1 MKSIKLNF
9 DNAKDS
15 IEAYARQTNMSDF
28 MKRWAFIDYKFITAN
43 FLMDYDN
50 SEANKWDIFTD
61 PVFDVFN
68 EDNFQTMY
76 FQYHLGVCM
85 KALIQS
91 EIEIKR
97 LFSDKKNIPAIQ
109 LTIEKLFEKAPYGI
123 VRDVMLFDFLKEQLK
138 EDIQLYDAIPE
149 IKTAFSQ
156 AYFSDELKKF
166 IETNKSSQRTQV
178 LSEEEKLL
186 KGILHMTN
194 NEIEKLPDVKLLNF
208 LSEKYKNKVL
218 YIDVWATWCA
228 PCIKEFEFTPI
239 LHTHFK
245 DKDVVFINLCLES
258 KIENWKAAIT
268 KNKISGENYFLNTN
282 ESILFRAENNL
293 SGFPSYLIID
303 RNRKIHNPAPNPS
316 NSESTIK
323 KIELGLK

>member
-194 NEIEKLPDVKLLNF
+194 NEIEKLPDVKLL
-208 LSEKYKNKVL
+208 
-218 YIDVWATWCA
+218 T
-228 PCIKEFEFTPI
+228 
-239 LHTHFK
+239 
-245 DKDVVFINLCLES
+245 
-258 KIENWKAAIT
+258 
-268 KNKISGENYFLNTN
+268 
-282 ESILFRAENNL
+282 
-293 SGFPSYLIID
+293 
-303 RNRKIHNPAPNPS
+303 
-316 NSESTIK
+316 
-323 KIELGLK
+323 